1 MKNTKVIAA
10 ILACATMLTGANLAS
25 AESFKGKASG
35 ITVDFEIDLPE
46 GYDNGEK
53 KYPVIYVLH
62 SWGRTHNTQFKC
74 TISEKCD
81 DNNGSAQ
88 KFMQEAVAAGKMEP
102 SILVYPNGMKSSF
115 FADSFDGKKPIETS
129 IIDDLIPY
137 IDATYRTKPGRTNRA
152 VMGLRLGG
160 YGATLYGLKHPDKFA
175 AAVSVAGALH
185 DWYTCIHPDEKMPSC
200 MHDMF
205 NGNYSYYLD
214 SSPWHH
220 AATNTAAIKNYGI
233 GIRLTMGDDPE
244 LKMRAETLGKHLTT
258 LGIPYEYEQV
268 MSCTGGKGPNRPGRN
283 FNCIQEKGEVSAF
296 EYIGAQMKKNQAM
309 K

>member
-1 MKNTKVIAA
+1 MRYIKMIAA
-10 ILACATMLTGANLAS
+10 LMTGAAMFTVAAQAT
-25 AESFKGKASG
+25 AESFEGKASG
-35 ITVDFEIDLPE
+35 ITVDYEIDLPE
-46 GYDNGEK
+46 GYENSDK
-53 KYPVIYVLH
+53 TYPVIYVLH

-74 TISEKCD
+74 TVTERCD
-81 DNNGSAQ
+81 DNNGSAK

-129 IIDDLIPY
+129 IISDLIPHV
-137 IDATYRTKPGRTNRA
+137 DTTYRTKPGRANRA

-160 YGATLYGLKHPDKFA
+160 YGAALYGLKHPDKFA

-200 MHDMF
+200 MTDMF

-233 GIRLTMGDDPE
+233 GIRLTMGDDDE

-258 LGIPYEYEQV
+258 LGIPYEFEQV
-268 MSCTGGKGPNRPGRN
+268 LACTAGKGPNRPGRN
-283 FNCIQEKGEVSAF
+283 FNCIQEKSEVSAF
-296 EYIGAQMKKNQAM
+296 EYIGTQMKKANEM
-309 K
+309 